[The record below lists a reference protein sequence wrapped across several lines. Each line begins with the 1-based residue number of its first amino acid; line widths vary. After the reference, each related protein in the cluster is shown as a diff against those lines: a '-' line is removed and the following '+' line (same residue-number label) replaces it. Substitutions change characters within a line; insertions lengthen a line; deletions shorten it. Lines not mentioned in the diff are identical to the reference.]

1 MISHRQDHDDDD
13 MLRVRWHHLAFLQ
26 FMVLT
31 SYFDLYV
38 FRQKYNSWF
47 KTPRFPRLPRL
58 RYSQDSQDSEPPK
71 LWDSI
76 FTGPRC
82 LWGPVNGSRCLFV
95 TTYIQELW
103 SRWGESV
110 WQHVFWT
117 LQQEISDS
125 EISCKNGCNAFKRRC
140 FTCVPVSGLLPD
152 AGWQVH
158 PLLLLLESWAQLLLR
173 GHQGEGSFVFCK
185 EEEEADSINLETKCE
200 EERRVF
206 AEKTCFNY
214 TSLKTSF

>member
-1 MISHRQDHDDDD
+1 M
-13 MLRVRWHHLAFLQ
+13 
-26 FMVLT
+26 
-31 SYFDLYV
+31 
-38 FRQKYNSWF
+38 
-47 KTPRFPRLPRL
+47 
-58 RYSQDSQDSEPPK
+58 
-71 LWDSI
+71 
-76 FTGPRC
+76 
-82 LWGPVNGSRCLFV
+82 
-95 TTYIQELW
+95 
-103 SRWGESV
+103 
-110 WQHVFWT
+110 FWT

-185 EEEEADSINLETKCE
+185 KEEEEADSINLETKCE

-206 AEKTCFNY
+206 AEKNLLQLHQSQNQFLNKE
-214 TSLKTSF
+214 LKT